1 MTDMVNNP
9 VHYNA
14 HPSGLEVIELTELLG
29 FRLGNAT
36 KYVLRHRHKGKP
48 IEDLEKAAWY
58 LRRIED
64 TSDSTWH
71 VESRPMFKAA
81 EIALRFW
88 EAETDVF
95 TKDALRH
102 MLLVGD
108 DPLEEAIEHIEAE
121 VRRLKEE
128 S

>member
-9 VHYNA
+9 AHYNA

-58 LRRIED
+58 LRRIEH
-64 TSDSTWH
+64 TWH
-71 VESRPMFKAA
+71 AESKPEFKAS

-88 EAETDVF
+88 AAETDIF
-95 TKDALRH
+95 TKDTLRH
-102 MLLVGD
+102 MLLEGGD
-108 DPLEEAIEHIEAE
+108 TFEEAIEHIEAE